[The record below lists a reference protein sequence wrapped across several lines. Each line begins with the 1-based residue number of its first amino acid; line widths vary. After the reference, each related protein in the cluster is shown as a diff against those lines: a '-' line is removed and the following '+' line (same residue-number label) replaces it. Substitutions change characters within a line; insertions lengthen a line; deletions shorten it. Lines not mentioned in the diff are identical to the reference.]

1 MNVWYVKGGRALW
14 VQRLRG
20 WNLLAWEWEEGFW
33 VTGHLQSSVSENL
46 LPKMDRNTLLR
57 LTGGLESIWRNIA
70 NTWIGLNEHG
80 CWQWKQQKEKRN
92 SIWSPDP
99 LGIAEWSLSSPYVD
113 SFCFLSEVFQELTPR
128 KAGSRLE
135 KKNRQLPKWETFK
148 PPLSP
153 KSAPPIHWGTCRLT
167 SGALFLQESS
177 IKMWLFG
184 DKREKG
190 SQEISSLASSRQ
202 VT

>member
-1 MNVWYVKGGRALW
+1 MSEWQVLFGLAMNVWYVKGGRALW

-33 VTGHLQSSVSENL
+33 VTGHLQSSVSEKL

-57 LTGGLESIWRNIA
+57 LTGGPESIWRNIA
-70 NTWIGLNEHG
+70 NTWIGLNEPG
-80 CWQWKQQKEKRN
+80 CWQWKQQKEQGN

-128 KAGSRLE
+128 KAGSRLG
-135 KKNRQLPKWETFK
+135 KKKK
-148 PPLSP
+148 
-153 KSAPPIHWGTCRLT
+153 
-167 SGALFLQESS
+167 
-177 IKMWLFG
+177 
-184 DKREKG
+184 
-190 SQEISSLASSRQ
+190 
-202 VT
+202 